1 MRFDYFYLLPL
12 QLLTVKL
19 TSSFFLKPELVLN
32 APAIDLMGSSF
43 TGVGGDGIQV
53 GVGVEGWIS
62 ARTLTQTG
70 LPKHHMQLG
79 VAHVYECCI
88 V

>member
-19 TSSFFLKPELVLN
+19 TSSFFFFLKPELVLN
-32 APAIDLMGSSF
+32 ASAIDLMGSSF

-70 LPKHHMQLG
+70 LP
-79 VAHVYECCI
+79 
-88 V
+88 